1 MHDIHLVRMHAI
13 GALEGVTLLEF
24 EGLNQEEHPPM
35 EEQEVQAPE
44 GGVNDKE
51 LLECSNHQP
60 SSFLKG
66 KPRSILSFLHFFK
79 IQFEYFMMLDALSY
93 RSSLKTLVAY
103 IFSPCPVNISCI
115 LSQSRI
121 EYLLSHA

>member
-1 MHDIHLVRMHAI
+1 MHAI

-44 GGVNDKE
+44 GVNDKE

-93 RSSLKTLVAY
+93 RSLLETLVAY
-103 IFSPCPVNISCI
+103 IFSPCPVNTSCI